1 MTICR
6 IRQETDLHPELTEQ
20 IGPIAEKVA
29 PALEEVT
36 GLRLGHILVRIVD
49 HEAFIESAIEER
61 RRVFARDAQDFDLS
75 IEATRALYD
84 RLETEES
91 ELRLSWMGGPAAT
104 VTNAAY
110 EPEVL
115 LVPEAFH
122 HGGHGTEVITK
133 ALAHEFAHVAQHR
146 ASEGQVVIAYN
157 TGRPDLRGFSDF
169 AVGHLLH
176 GHAEW
181 ADRQVT
187 RMLLGCEVEL
197 GQPTGRET
205 PQYLAMAKAFVER
218 TQDPQTAPAHP
229 AAPAEAYEEGLRWVT
244 VIIDSLGLESFN
256 RVWRHTR
263 LGPTRREIKE
273 PDVWVRRLARD
284 IRL

>member
-1 MTICR
+1 MTICL
-6 IRQETDLHPELTEQ
+6 IRQETDLHPEVTEQ

-29 PALEEVT
+29 PALTEVT
-36 GLRLGHILVRIVD
+36 GLPLGDLLIRIVD
-49 HEAFIESAIEER
+49 HDTFITNAMEER

-75 IEATRALYD
+75 IEATRTLHY
-84 RLETEES
+84 RLETEEA
-91 ELRLSWMGGPAAT
+91 ELHRSWMGGGAAT

-122 HGGHGTEVITK
+122 HGGHGAEMLTK
-133 ALAHEFAHVAQHR
+133 GIAQEFAHVAQHR
-146 ASEGQVVIAYN
+146 ASHGQVVLAYN

-187 RMLLGCEVEL
+187 RMLLGREVEL

-205 PQYLAMAKAFVER
+205 PEYLAMSQAFVER
-218 TQDPQTAPAHP
+218 MQDPETAPAHP
-229 AAPAEAYEEGLRWVT
+229 AAPAETHGEGLRWVT
-244 VIIDSLGLESFN
+244 AIIDSLGVESFN

-263 LGPTRREIKE
+263 LGPTHREIKN
-273 PDVWVRRLARD
+273 PDLWVQRLARD